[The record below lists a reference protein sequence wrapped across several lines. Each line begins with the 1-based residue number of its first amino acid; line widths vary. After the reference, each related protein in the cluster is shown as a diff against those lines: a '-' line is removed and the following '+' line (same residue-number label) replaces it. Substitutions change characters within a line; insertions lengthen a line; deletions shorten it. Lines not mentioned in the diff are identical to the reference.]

1 MTTGSVPL
9 RRVSA
14 RIASGETY
22 PILVGHRVL
31 DQLPGLLE
39 ELAPAFR
46 YALIGDERVLELHGD
61 EVARRLEAAGLR
73 VDLFDFPAGEEHK
86 TRECWAHL
94 TDRLLAEGL
103 GRDSCVLALG
113 GGVSGDLAGFVA
125 ATFMRGLPVVQ
136 LPTSLVAMVDSSVG
150 GKTGVDLP
158 AGKNLVGAFHPPRLV
173 LADVELATTL
183 PRRERS
189 QGLAE
194 AVKHGAILDA
204 GYMTRIMGTARG
216 LLEGRV
222 EATAEMVV
230 RSVEI
235 KSEVVSRD
243 EREAGMREIL
253 NFGHTLGHA
262 LEASSGYELSHGSAV
277 AVGMVLEARLGEALG
292 LTLPGT
298 TGRIQAALEAVDLP
312 VRIPPGLDLDRVR
325 DHLARDKK
333 ARQGRPRFVLLAE
346 AGRVARPANEE
357 GRWSHAVPPEQVDEV
372 LRTAA
377 APPI

>member
-1 MTTGSVPL
+1 MTTGLVPL

-14 RIASGETY
+14 RTASGETY
-22 PILVGHRVL
+22 PILVGHRIL
-31 DQLPGLLE
+31 EDLPGLLE

-46 YALIGDERVLELHGD
+46 YALIGDERVLKLHGKT
-61 EVARRLEAAGLR
+61 VARCLEAAGLR
-73 VDLFDFPAGEEHK
+73 VDLFAFPAGEAHK
-86 TRECWAHL
+86 TREHWALL

-204 GYMTRIMGTARG
+204 DYMTRIMETARG

-222 EATAEMVV
+222 AATAEMVA

-262 LEASSGYELSHGSAV
+262 LEATSGYGLPHGSAV

-298 TGRIQAALEAVDLP
+298 TSRIQAALEAVDLP
-312 VRIPPGLDLDRVR
+312 VKIPPGLDLDRVR

-333 ARQGRPRFVLLAE
+333 ARRGRPRFVLLAE